1 MVSREIWRIAGCI
14 KCFLCVLTQFA
25 VFLYFF
31 KKNLLYLPS
40 DLICFIYL
48 SSDLVQNTARLLKQ
62 KDTTFSTGF
71 ST

>member
-1 MVSREIWRIAGCI
+1 MENSGLHKVLPMCTDAIC
-14 KCFLCVLTQFA
+14 CFSL
-25 VFLYFF
+25 FF